1 MHLPV
6 IGHGA
11 VDIQPVQQTDD
22 VICLLDG
29 LLHGD
34 SLGEEVHAGL
44 QPRPHSAPDVLLVV
58 FVGVQAAGAG
68 APEAHPDHGEVD
80 VVIRHGVP
88 VDLPLEGGNV
98 NAVPGAELAAQI
110 FQPPLVFIFFI
121 RPNEIHVGEHV
132 QRTVPVNGHGLA
144 AVFKGAVQRGTGLVD
159 LGGLGSRA
167 LRRDLR
173 CFKAHLTGAVIAD
186 IALDHAVHQGHVLRN
201 AGS

>member
-11 VDIQPVQQTDD
+11 VDVQPVQQADD
-22 VICLLDG
+22 VFRLLDG

-34 SLGEEVHAGL
+34 GLGEEVHAGL
-44 QPRPHSAPDVLLVV
+44 QTCPHSAPDVLLVV

-68 APEAHPDHGEVD
+68 APEAHPDHSEVD

-98 NAVPGAELAAQI
+98 DAVPGAELAAQV
-110 FQPPLVFIFFI
+110 FQPTLIFIFFT
-121 RPNEIHVGEHV
+121 RPDKIHVGEHV

-173 CFKAHLTGAVIAD
+173 RFKAYLTGAVIAD
-186 IALDHAVHQGHVLRN
+186 IALDHAVHQGHILRN

>member
-22 VICLLDG
+22 VIRLLDG

-98 NAVPGAELAAQI
+98 DAVPGAELAAQV
-110 FQPPLVFIFFI
+110 FQPTLIFIFFT
-121 RPNEIHVGEHV
+121 RPDKIHVGEHV

-159 LGGLGSRA
+159 LGWLGSRA

-173 CFKAHLTGAVIAD
+173 CFKAHLAGAVIAD
-186 IALDHAVHQGHVLRN
+186 IALDHAVHQGHILRN